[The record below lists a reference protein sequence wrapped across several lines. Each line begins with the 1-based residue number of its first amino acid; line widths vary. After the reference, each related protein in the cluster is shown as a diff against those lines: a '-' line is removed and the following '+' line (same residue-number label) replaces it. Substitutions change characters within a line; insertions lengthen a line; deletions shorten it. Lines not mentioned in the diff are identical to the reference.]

1 MSKTEKIPATKLS
14 GLLYGISL
22 ILIISPSFILL
33 LGSRLMPAV
42 ATSQLQML
50 CLVPFPAGIAL
61 YLLLRWKKI
70 I

>member
-22 ILIISPSFILL
+22 ILIVSPAFLLL
-33 LGSRLMPAV
+33 LGSRFFPAI
-42 ATSQLQML
+42 APSQLQIFS
-50 CLVPFPAGIAL
+50 LVPFVAGIAM
-61 YLLLRWKKI
+61 YLLLRLKKI

>member
-14 GLLYGISL
+14 GLLYSISL
-22 ILIISPSFILL
+22 ILIISPAFTLL
-33 LGSRLMPAV
+33 LGSRLSPTL

-50 CLVPFPAGIAL
+50 CLAPFAAGIAL

>member
-22 ILIISPSFILL
+22 ILIISPAFLLL

-50 CLVPFPAGIAL
+50 CLVPLAAGIAL